1 MPRSRLGPLAIE
13 SKLGDHPSQSSVWR
27 AIHIQQKRSIA
38 VKIFAVPFG
47 GTLESRTEFAKEWE
61 TLKSLSHPAIVRC
74 YGGGFE
80 KTDAYLAHE
89 LIDGETLSAE
99 LERRSRLSWESVLE
113 IAEPIADAL
122 HYLHDNG
129 IVHGAIGPDKIMIA
143 GLSPVL
149 LDVRLDRFASA
160 FRTGRPPTDVEVALH
175 PPQRLDEPSA
185 ATVQGDL
192 YSFGA
197 TLYLALTGRPPLSG
211 ENLEEIRKQI
221 LNEVPTPAASIAL
234 DCPVWLS
241 KLIEQL
247 LSKDP
252 AARPAGAAAV
262 KLALA
267 EVRRRS
273 MSRAGVAEHA
283 SSGFSPLTVTDQSER
298 DEARALLGRDLV
310 NVDDDPPADATPW
323 YDKPW
328 FLIAALVLIVGLI
341 TYTMWPLDENALR
354 AKAETMLRED
364 SRSAWTQAKLKYLE
378 PMLKRFPDGEHAEW
392 GREQIDRVDVELFLH
407 QLSVK
412 KKNNIQL
419 ANEGERLHLEA
430 IRYQQVGDHAAALD
444 KYRSI
449 VTVLGE
455 DPQYRV
461 AVNAARRRIG
471 EIESRGT
478 LETEAVKIVQSKLDE
493 ADRLQAEGQVVEA
506 KKIWYSL
513 IDLYGNNS
521 ELAPLVAKAQSR
533 LAAQQSIE
541 TSP

>member
-27 AIHIQQKRSIA
+27 AIHIEQKRPIA

-47 GTLESRTEFAKEWE
+47 GTLESRTQFAEEWDV
-61 TLKSLSHPAIVRC
+61 LKSLSHPAIVRC

-89 LIDGETLSAE
+89 LIEGETLSAE
-99 LERRSRLSWESVLE
+99 LQRRTRLSWESVLE

-122 HYLHDNG
+122 EYLHGKG
-129 IVHGAIGPDKIMIA
+129 IVHGAIGPEKIMIA
-143 GLSPVL
+143 GLSPLL
-149 LDVRLDRFASA
+149 LDVRTDRFASV
-160 FRTGRPPTDVEVALH
+160 FRTSRPPTPLEVALQ
-175 PPQRLDEPSA
+175 PPQRLDDPNH

-192 YSFGA
+192 YSLGA
-197 TLYLALTGRPPLSG
+197 TLYLAVTGRPPISG
-211 ENLEEIRKQI
+211 DTLEEIRD
-221 LNEVPTPAASIAL
+221 NVRSEVPTSAASIAM

-241 KLIEQL
+241 KLISQL

-262 KLALA
+262 KLALG

-283 SSGFSPLTVTDQSER
+283 SSGFSPLSVTDQSER
-298 DEARALLGRDLV
+298 DEARTLLGRELV
-310 NVDDDPPADATPW
+310 NVDDEEAPDATPW
-323 YDKPW
+323 HDKPW
-328 FLIAALVLIVGLI
+328 FLIAALAVIVALV
-341 TYTMWPLDENALR
+341 TYTMWPLSEDALR
-354 AKAETMLRED
+354 AKAEGLLQEE
-364 SRSAWTQAKLKYLE
+364 SRSSWTEAKLKFLQ
-378 PMLKRFPDGEHAEW
+378 PMLKRYPDGQHAEW
-392 GREQIDRVDVELFLH
+392 GQDQIDRVDVELFLH
-407 QLSVK
+407 NLSVK
-412 KKNNIQL
+412 KKNNL
-419 ANEGERLHLEA
+419 RLTNEGERLHREA
-430 IRYQQVGDHAAALD
+430 LRYQEVGDHAAALD

-455 DPQYRV
+455 DAQYRV
-461 AVNAARRRIG
+461 AVNAARKRIA

-478 LETEAVKIVQSKLDE
+478 SKTEAAQIVQSKLDE
-493 ADRLQAEGQVVEA
+493 AERLLDEGQVVEA

-533 LAAQQSIE
+533 LAAQQPVQA
-541 TSP
+541 TP